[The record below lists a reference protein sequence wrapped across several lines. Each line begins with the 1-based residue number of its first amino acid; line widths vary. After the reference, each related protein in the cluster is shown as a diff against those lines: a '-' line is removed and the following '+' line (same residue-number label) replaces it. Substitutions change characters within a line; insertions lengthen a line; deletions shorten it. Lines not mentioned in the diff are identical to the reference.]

1 MPHRKKIL
9 LSDSDEAFSMLLTDS
24 LHERGGFHVFHARDE
39 DETAEALH
47 RHRPHILLL
56 DFLLPHKGGFHV
68 MERMHEGG
76 HKLSTIFMTALPTHK
91 VVDEAYRLG
100 QALYSRS
107 LSRQGRWSNGYTMC
121 CMAAHPERYRQSRL
135 DKTRTTLFV
144 VRVFA
149 YENKSRTGLSAIG
162 LPHDLFYTE
171 LISYF

>member
-100 QALYSRS
+100 ASFVLPKPFTTRALV
-107 LSRQGRWSNGYTMC
+107 
-121 CMAAHPERYRQSRL
+121 ER
-135 DKTRTTLFV
+135 
-144 VRVFA
+144 
-149 YENKSRTGLSAIG
+149 I
-162 LPHDLFYTE
+162 HDVLHGGP
-171 LISYF
+171 S

>member
-9 LSDSDEAFSMLLTDS
+9 LSDGDETFSMLLTDS

-100 QALYSRS
+100 ASFVLPKPFTTRALV
-107 LSRQGRWSNGYTMC
+107 
-121 CMAAHPERYRQSRL
+121 ER
-135 DKTRTTLFV
+135 
-144 VRVFA
+144 
-149 YENKSRTGLSAIG
+149 I
-162 LPHDLFYTE
+162 HDVLHGGP
-171 LISYF
+171 S

>member
-9 LSDSDEAFSMLLTDS
+9 LSDSDETFSMLLTDS

-100 QALYSRS
+100 ASFVLPKPFTTRALV
-107 LSRQGRWSNGYTMC
+107 
-121 CMAAHPERYRQSRL
+121 ER
-135 DKTRTTLFV
+135 
-144 VRVFA
+144 
-149 YENKSRTGLSAIG
+149 I
-162 LPHDLFYTE
+162 HDVLHGGP
-171 LISYF
+171 S

>member
-76 HKLSTIFMTALPTHK
+76 HKLSTIFMMALPTHK

-100 QALYSRS
+100 ASFVLPKPFTTRALV
-107 LSRQGRWSNGYTMC
+107 
-121 CMAAHPERYRQSRL
+121 ER
-135 DKTRTTLFV
+135 
-144 VRVFA
+144 
-149 YENKSRTGLSAIG
+149 I
-162 LPHDLFYTE
+162 HDVLHGGP
-171 LISYF
+171 S